1 MTSLTLPTSPLNNT
15 ILPHSKF
22 LSLGI
27 YFCVSPLVNRVNGI
41 ATDSKFTLANSR
53 SAPLENIALQS
64 ENLFQLA
71 TTIGFDTFP
80 ECRNIINIIVYRNVN
95 PIYML
100 VLGPLETNEN
110 ATLLDTPSGK
120 MMKYLNEKGND
131 FIPEDWLHFK
141 MVIAK
146 K

>member
-1 MTSLTLPTSPLNNT
+1 MRLHPSLSNNT
-15 ILPHSKF
+15 ILPYPKF
-22 LSLGI
+22 ISPGI
-27 YFCVSPLVNRVNGI
+27 YFCVSPLVNGENGI
-41 ATDSKFTLANSR
+41 ATDSNFTLANSR
-53 SAPLENIALQS
+53 SAPLEDIALQS
-64 ENLFQLA
+64 KNLFKLA
-71 TTIGFDTFP
+71 TTIIFDTFP
-80 ECRNIINIIVYRNVN
+80 ECRKIINIIVYRDVN

-131 FIPEDWLHFK
+131 LIPKDWLHLK

-146 K
+146 E